1 MKKII
6 GGLAEP
12 LEKLEGNS
20 KNENKPK
27 GENEFIHR
35 LSEFIDSK
43 WDMQKN
49 VLDETIIFREK
60 GRKGKFHQLNE
71 RTVWRIL
78 QENGFKVSRTYL
90 EDLLHSEPDFIP
102 NINPIIDYFDSLKQ
116 PGPQSISEI
125 KKLCDSV
132 NVNHQDF
139 FHTIFKKWLVK
150 CVACSTLHPHKIS
163 NDHVNRYCLTLI
175 GGQNC
180 GKTFFLK
187 FLCPDELINHY
198 TQDYNVKKAQEHDGT
213 QDLASKFL
221 INLDDLHNIPHAYL
235 PSIKNAISQPSVNYR
250 KKFAKQKFTERRYVN
265 FCATANGYD
274 YLNDLTGNDR
284 FLTFEFLGYKV
295 EYWKKGIHFV
305 DINKVWA
312 EAKYLLDTG
321 FNYNFTEDEKK
332 KMDELNEGFRY
343 VPPEEELCNEWL
355 RHDETKSIQNH
366 KTTTSILEFLRTKTT
381 NPQSINDRTLGRVL
395 NKLKY
400 KKVNI
405 RKTGYL
411 NPVGGYYVEFWGQD
425 PST

>member
-1 MKKII
+1 MKKIA
-6 GGLAEP
+6 GGLAQN
-12 LEKLEGNS
+12 LE
-20 KNENKPK
+20 ENQSGLREENNPK
-27 GENEFIHR
+27 GENGLIHR
-35 LSEFIDSK
+35 IIEFIDSK
-43 WDMQKN
+43 WEMEKN
-49 VLDETIIFREK
+49 ILDETILFKEK
-60 GRKGKFHQLNE
+60 RSKGKFNQLNE
-71 RTVWRIL
+71 RTIWRIL
-78 QENGFKVSRTYL
+78 QENGFKVSRTFI

-102 NINPIIDYFDSLKQ
+102 NVNPIIDYFDSLRQ
-116 PGPQSISEI
+116 PGPHAVSEI

-213 QDLASKFL
+213 QDLATKFL

-235 PSIKNAISQPSVNYR
+235 PSVKNAISQPSVNYR
-250 KKFAKQKFTERRYVN
+250 KKFAKQKFTERRNAN

-295 EYWKKGIHFV
+295 EYWKKGRDFV
-305 DINKVWA
+305 NINKIWG

-321 FNYNFTEDEKK
+321 FNYNFTDDEKR
-332 KMDELNEGFRY
+332 KMEELNESFRY
-343 VPPEEELCNEWL
+343 LPIEEELCKKWL
-355 RHDETKSIQNH
+355 SEDKEKDIKNH
-366 KTTTSILEFLRTKTT
+366 KTTNDILMFLRDKTT
-381 NPQSINDRTLGRVL
+381 LPQNINDRTLGRVL
-395 NKLKY
+395 TKLKY
-400 KKVNI
+400 TRVNI
-405 RKTGYL
+405 RKPGYEY
-411 NPVGGYYVEFWGQD
+411 PIGGYFVRFREV
-425 PST
+425 PPV